1 MLESWAL
8 TRDFGADALR
18 RDDPPEAG
26 PEGLIAHIVERY
38 HDVHRAEFPEAIRLA
53 RKVEMV
59 HVGSPNVPR
68 GLADHLAM
76 MFDDLEAHQMRE
88 ERMLFPTLLQGGCG
102 VVRHPIRRM
111 MAEHEDVHRQ
121 LDALRAI
128 TRGYAAPDDAC
139 RSWRAL
145 YAACRK
151 LDEDLV
157 EHMRLENEVL
167 FAPFLD

>member
-1 MLESWAL
+1 MLQSWAL
-8 TRDFGADALR
+8 ARDFGADALR
-18 RDDPPEAG
+18 RDDPPEVGLDA
-26 PEGLIAHIVERY
+26 LIANIVERY

-53 RKVEMV
+53 RKVEAA
-59 HVGSPNVPR
+59 HAGRPDVPR

-76 MFDDLEAHQMRE
+76 MFDDLEAHQLRE
-88 ERMLFPTLLQGGCG
+88 ERILFPTLLQGGCG

-121 LDALRAI
+121 LETLRAL
-128 TRGYAAPDDAC
+128 TGGYAPPDGAC
-139 RSWRAL
+139 GSWRGL

-167 FAPFLD
+167 FAPYLD